1 MSLPKKDF
9 PVLDDI
15 DDKGR
20 TALHNASWG
29 PSGGKDGKFLNG
41 ELIYDC
47 PEAAEMLIEKGAT
60 VDFSDFDGNT
70 PFIIA
75 AASEGV
81 KTLRLLFKFGASVNK
96 RNKKG
101 ETAVFNACKF
111 GHMSSLRILIE
122 EMGCELTIKT
132 LEGESNLVGCL
143 MNDQWIAFDYIKG
156 KEENKKKEEYQMD
169 LSYILKNKPETKN
182 FEALEKFINFMI
194 ESQISLDFLPEYSR
208 ILAGFKQK
216 DNFQFF
222 FEYFHPQMTRNQ
234 KETIFYQ
241 ILENNKLPYLQ
252 LFEKNN
258 EFFMSEF
265 TPDKTLIISLFKSKS
280 LSFELLANLLFESNF
295 DIFNIPN
302 FLHFIVDSRKMSLI
316 IALRKLFT
324 ADSSLK
330 TRNKFINFLV
340 SQPKEVKNLQISEFL
355 LRIDPKTEMNC
366 FEYARFKKFF
376 DIEKVLKDLADNF
389 LTNSELNTEHYHI
402 PYKLVE
408 NAPKIVDYVHE
419 KRVFLD
425 NFNQN
430 LLENDSPCL
439 QYQVKSSSE
448 EEFFKEILKN
458 PFSFEKS
465 NSFFYIK
472 TEEELVRMALD
483 IEKYSV
489 FGVDLEFLT
498 RVVGDSLVE
507 GQDLASMEMPS
518 NSGFVCTLQ
527 ISTID
532 KDYIVDAIY
541 LREKIPLY
549 LKGMFEDFN
558 KIKLFHG
565 SDYDLQWLKVDFDIN
580 LVNMFD
586 TARGYMILNQDKNA
600 VSLAKLSEIYL
611 NLTLDK
617 SFQTSFWGMRPLPKV
632 MLDYARLDSRV
643 LMGLFPCILREIK
656 EKGNEKQM
664 AYACNRV
671 CLEKVEKI
679 KWQKTQFL
687 VTEGESEKK

>member
-1 MSLPKKDF
+1 M
-9 PVLDDI
+9 
-15 DDKGR
+15 
-20 TALHNASWG
+20 HNASWG
-29 PSGGKDGKFLNG
+29 PSGGKEGKYLNG

-81 KTLRLLFKFGASVNK
+81 KTLRLLFKCGAFVNK

-101 ETAVFNACKF
+101 ESALFNACKF
-111 GHMSSLRILIE
+111 GHMSSLRILVE
-122 EMGCELTIKT
+122 EMACDFTLKT

-143 MNDQWIAFDYIKG
+143 MNDQWMAFEYLKG
-156 KEENKKKEEYQMD
+156 KEPADKKKDEYQMD
-169 LSYILKNKPETKN
+169 LIFILKNKPEAKN
-182 FEALEKFINFMI
+182 FEALEKFVNFMK
-194 ESQISLDFLPEYSR
+194 ERQISLDFLPEYSR
-208 ILAGFKQK
+208 TLAGFKHK

-222 FEYFHPQMTRNQ
+222 FEYFLPQMTPIQ
-234 KETIFYQ
+234 KETLFYQ
-241 ILENNKLPYLQ
+241 ILESNKLPYLQ
-252 LFEKNN
+252 SFEKNN
-258 EFFMSEF
+258 ELFMSEF
-265 TPDKTLIISLFKSKS
+265 TPDHTLILSLFKYKS
-280 LSFELLANLLFESNF
+280 LSLDLLANLLFESNF
-295 DIFNIPN
+295 DIFNAPN
-302 FLHFIVDSRKMSLI
+302 LLHFIVDNRKMSLV

-324 ADSSLK
+324 SENSLK
-330 TRNKFINFLV
+330 TRNRFINFLV
-340 SQPKEVKNLQISEFL
+340 SQPKEVQNLQISELL

-408 NAPKIVDYVHE
+408 EAPKNLDYFHE
-419 KRVFLD
+419 KRVFLES
-425 NFNQN
+425 FNQN
-430 LLENDSPCL
+430 LLEIDSPCL
-439 QYQVKSSSE
+439 QYQLKTASE
-448 EEFFKEILKN
+448 EEFFQKILKD

-472 TEEELVRMALD
+472 TEEELIRMALE

-541 LREKIPLY
+541 LRDKIPLY
-549 LKGMFEDFN
+549 LKGMFEDFG

-580 LVNMFD
+580 LVNLFD

-656 EKGNEKQM
+656 EKAGEKQM
-664 AYACNRV
+664 ALACNRV
-671 CLEKVEKI
+671 CWEKVEKI
-679 KWQKTQFL
+679 KWQKTQFI
-687 VTEGESEKK
+687 VPEGATEKK